1 MLLDLAGHP
10 LHTRALAT
18 TVRRRDPDHV
28 DVAAYVLDL
37 RKRGFVPVGGDLQS
51 SGIIHHM
58 EIRATVA
65 TADRRVV
72 AVEAVQPT
80 VAFEASVVSGG
91 ESCRDPI
98 ATIRALAG
106 TRLGD
111 EWTARVGDTLGGP
124 RACYHLFT
132 LAHFVGSSV
141 ERALDREAAL
151 GIGPRPAGQRLFR
164 RDVIVDGAQRADR
177 SIGLA
182 VQLLDLHTTTAE
194 GATLA
199 MDRFAESLELRGT
212 VVLDRM
218 TGTVAAPVFA
228 ERRRE
233 AATVATAPWT
243 KRPDVSA
250 RLEGVSLLA
259 GATRTLGAAFP
270 AGGAD
275 GPWRDALL
283 MLAPALIQVFAAIT
297 DDWSRLAQD
306 EGWLVGMGGRPD
318 SCWMWRRGGALER
331 TRGPG
336 DPSRSV

>member
-10 LHTRALAT
+10 LHTRALAV
-18 TVRRRDPDHV
+18 TVRQRDAAHV
-28 DVAAYVLDL
+28 DAAAYVLDL

-58 EIRATVA
+58 EIRATVRV
-65 TADRRVV
+65 DERRVV
-72 AVEAVQPT
+72 AIDAAQPT
-80 VAFEASVVSGG
+80 VAFEASTVTGG

-98 ATIRALAG
+98 DAIRALAG
-106 TRLGD
+106 VRLGAD
-111 EWTARVGDTLGGP
+111 WTARVGDALGGP

-132 LAHFVGSSV
+132 LAHFLGASV
-141 ERALDREAAL
+141 ERALDREAAR
-151 GIGPRPAGQRLFR
+151 GVAGRPPGQRLFR

-182 VQLLDLHTTTAE
+182 LQLLDLHTTTAE

-199 MDRFAESLELRGT
+199 MDRFAESVEIRGT

-218 TGTVAAPVFA
+218 TGTVDAPAFA
-228 ERRRE
+228 ERRRD
-233 AATVATAPWT
+233 ANTVTTATWT
-243 KRPDVSA
+243 ERPDVA
-250 RLEGVSLLA
+250 ERLRGVSLLA

-270 AGGAD
+270 PGGEDA
-275 GPWRDALL
+275 PVRDALL

-297 DDWSRLAQD
+297 DDWSRLAKD

-336 DPSRSV
+336 DPTRSV